1 MTPSDLL
8 AARVALGMSGVALA
22 RELGINPRTLRRYE
36 AATAPSRSEIPRSI
50 ELAVRG
56 LLAIAEM
63 RGK

>member
-1 MTPSDLL
+1 MTPSDLR
-8 AARVALGMSGVALA
+8 AARAALGMSGAALA

-36 AATAPSRSEIPRSI
+36 AATAKSRAEIPRSI

-63 RGK
+63 RGE